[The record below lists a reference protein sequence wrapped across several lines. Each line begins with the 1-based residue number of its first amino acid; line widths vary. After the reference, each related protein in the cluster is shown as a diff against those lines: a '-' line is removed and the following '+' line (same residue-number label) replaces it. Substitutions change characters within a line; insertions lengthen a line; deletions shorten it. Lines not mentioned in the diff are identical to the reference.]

1 MKTYLK
7 EEQLKSNLSLGFP
20 IEQWLSHYKEED
32 YTVIRWLRIDK
43 EKDQNYTLAYFECFD
58 EGNENALDIY
68 EFSMLNPDEPFGVLN
83 QFDNI
88 EDALNFSENSYGASI
103 EKYVSAG
110 MIQEE
115 YHDYLR
121 QY

>member
-1 MKTYLK
+1 VEVNQTSRVKGKATCMKTYLK

-68 EFSMLNPDEPFGVLN
+68 EFSMLNPDEPFGVLT
-83 QFDNI
+83 QFDKI
-88 EDALNFSENSYGASI
+88 EDALNFSENSYGA
-103 EKYVSAG
+103 
-110 MIQEE
+110 
-115 YHDYLR
+115 
-121 QY
+121 

>member
-68 EFSMLNPDEPFGVLN
+68 EFSMLNPDEPFGVLT
-83 QFDNI
+83 QFDKI
-88 EDALNFSENSYGASI
+88 EDALNFSENSYGA
-103 EKYVSAG
+103 
-110 MIQEE
+110 
-115 YHDYLR
+115 
-121 QY
+121 

>member
-7 EEQLKSNLSLGFP
+7 EEQLKSNLSLGSP

-43 EKDQNYTLAYFECFD
+43 EKDQNYTLTYFECLD

-68 EFSMLNPDEPFGVLN
+68 EFSMLNPDAPFGVLS

-88 EDALNFSENSYGASI
+88 EDALSFSENSYGASI